1 MRNKKLKRGYS
12 ALDSIND
19 SEHNKGIVFS
29 KEKLDKLLVNDL
41 SDTQGG
47 RQLLES
53 YSQSEVRDMV
63 ENFKTANSQEKL
75 VEISETLYAK
85 SPQYRRLISY
95 YSYMSLF
102 AYVLTPRKY
111 INLLNN
117 EEIEKDYYQVAEF
130 LGNMD
135 IKATFPKILEDAM
148 IRDVFFGYVHVTDND
163 FHIQKFDNK
172 LCKISS
178 IEKGVFNFSINM
190 SAFSMDEDKL
200 IFYPKEVSDKYNAWK
215 RAKNSKSKNKKVVSD
230 WVELDAENTICIK
243 VNENS
248 IETFPPF
255 AGSFDSIFDIEAFKS
270 LRKNKEELNNYQMV
284 HQKLPM
290 NQSSNEI
297 NDFSIDMDFMS
308 YFHNM
313 IVEMSPENVGV
324 VTSPMEIGTIKFERD
339 RVDSDGVARAERD
352 FWSASGTSQALFS
365 TERNTSQGLNL
376 SVKNDE
382 QQVFKMMNQIERWI
396 NRLIF
401 FKFKKSNFKINI
413 LPVTHFS
420 KKESYDLYL
429 NASTYGKPVKFHLG
443 AVLGVEP
450 IEYSGLVHLENTV
463 FKLHEKLIPL
473 ASSHTMST
481 SDVISGGG
489 DEGGRPESESDE
501 ISDEGLR
508 GRDKP
513 DSTL

>member
-1 MRNKKLKRGYS
+1 MRSKKLQKGYS
-12 ALDSIND
+12 ALDTISEPIND
-19 SEHNKGIVFS
+19 KGIVFS
-29 KEKLDKLLVNDL
+29 KAELDKLLVNDL
-41 SDTQGG
+41 SSTVGG

-53 YSQSEVRDMV
+53 YSQSEVREIV
-63 ENFKTANSQEKL
+63 ENHKSPENQRKL
-75 VEISETLYAK
+75 IEISEKLYAK

-102 AYVLTPRKY
+102 AYVLTPRKH
-111 INLLNN
+111 ISNLSD
-117 EEIEKDYYQVAEF
+117 EEVESDYYKVAEF

-135 IKATFPKILEDAM
+135 IKTTFPKVIEDAM
-148 IRDVFFGYVHVTDND
+148 IRDVFFGYVHVTDDD
-163 FHIQKFDNK
+163 FYIQKFDNS

-178 IEKGVFNFSINM
+178 VEKGVFNFSINM
-190 SAFSMDEDKL
+190 SMFSMDEDRL
-200 IFYPKEVSDKYNAWK
+200 IFYPKEVNVKYNAWK
-215 RAKNSKSKNKKVVSD
+215 RAKNSKSKNKKALSD

-243 VNENS
+243 INENS
-248 IETFPPF
+248 IESFPPF
-255 AGSFDSIFDIEAFKS
+255 SGSFDSIFDIEAFKS

-290 NQSSNEI
+290 NENSSEI

-324 VTSPMEIGTIKFERD
+324 VTSPMDIGTIKFERD
-339 RVDSDGVARAERD
+339 RVDSDGVAKAERD
-352 FWSASGTSQALFS
+352 FWSASGTSQSLFS
-365 TERNTSQGLNL
+365 TERDTSQGLNL

-382 QQVFKMMNQIERWI
+382 QQVFKIMNQIEKWI
-396 NRLIF
+396 NRFIY
-401 FKFKKSNFKINI
+401 FKIKKSNFKINI
-413 LPVTHFS
+413 LPITHFS

-481 SDVISGGG
+481 SDVIGGST
-489 DEGGRPESESDE
+489 DEGGRPKSESDE

-508 GRDKP
+508 ARDKP
-513 DSTL
+513 SETS